1 MVIFGYGAR
10 ENIRRKNYHRT
21 FFLKVCLLGGFT
33 MSISKMNQMI
43 RNLTLLLFIG
53 LVFWSCEDPATI
65 EIKNAINL
73 LGNDAYYFL
82 DVRTAEEHKIKSI
95 PDTDCIPVQEIGKR
109 IVELDKYRDKK
120 IIVYCRSGSRSGTAT
135 KILNENGFKSYNML
149 GGMNEWNGE
158 VVNQE
163 SELHLND

>member
-1 MVIFGYGAR
+1 MI
-10 ENIRRKNYHRT
+10 KHRT
-21 FFLKVCLLGGFT
+21 LLIFFFLA
-33 MSISKMNQMI
+33 
-43 RNLTLLLFIG
+43 
-53 LVFWSCEDPATI
+53 FWSCEDPATI

-73 LGNDAYYFL
+73 LDNDAYYFL
-82 DVRTAEEHKIKSI
+82 DVRTTEEHKIKSI
-95 PDTDCIPVQEIGKR
+95 PDTDCIPVKEIKKR

-120 IIVYCRSGSRSGTAT
+120 IIVYCRSGNRSGTAT
-135 KILNENGFKSYNML
+135 KILNENGFTAFNLL

>member
-1 MVIFGYGAR
+1 
-10 ENIRRKNYHRT
+10 
-21 FFLKVCLLGGFT
+21 
-33 MSISKMNQMI
+33 MI
-43 RNLTLLLFIG
+43 NHLTLI
-53 LVFWSCEDPATI
+53 LVLSLAFWSCEDSATI
-65 EIKNAINL
+65 KMKNAINL
-73 LGNDAYYFL
+73 LDNDGYYFL

-95 PDTDCIPVQEIGKR
+95 PDTDCIPVQEIEKR

-120 IIVYCRSGSRSGTAT
+120 IIVYCRSGNRSGTAT
-135 KILNENGFKSYNML
+135 KILNENGFTAFNLL

>member
-1 MVIFGYGAR
+1 MQ
-10 ENIRRKNYHRT
+10 
-21 FFLKVCLLGGFT
+21 VCLLGGFA
-33 MSISKMNQMI
+33 MSISNIIQVI
-43 RNLTLLLFIG
+43 RNLTLLVLIG
-53 LVFWSCEDPATI
+53 LAFWSCEDPATI

-73 LGNDAYYFL
+73 LDNDAYYFL

-95 PDTDCIPVQEIGKR
+95 PNTDCIPVQEIENK

-120 IIVYCRSGSRSGTAT
+120 IIVYCRSGNRSGTAT
-135 KILNENGFKSYNML
+135 KILNENGFKAYNML